1 MKKLVLVAGALLLFS
16 LLFPNGVTLPVVGP
30 AVVAPVAPAAD
41 TDSKIV
47 ELLKEA
53 TPEDKARV
61 VSIYNGM
68 RVVLARDK
76 GERISSTEKWADFQ
90 ANTLQL
96 AVEQVGRYPGLDD
109 AIEAVFAKQ
118 VGTDDVVPTKADTLT
133 KLLKACE
140 IIAASAF

>member
-16 LLFPNGVTLPVVGP
+16 LLFPNGITLPSVQP
-30 AVVAPVAPAAD
+30 AVVAPVVPAVE

-76 GERISSTEKWADFQ
+76 GARISSTEKWADFQ

-109 AIEAVFAKQ
+109 AIESVFAKQ
-118 VGTDDVVPTKADTLT
+118 VGTDDVVPANADTLT

-140 IIAASAF
+140 IIAASAR

>member
-1 MKKLVLVAGALLLFS
+1 MKKLVLVAGAFLLFS
-16 LLFPNGVTLPVVGP
+16 LLFPNGITLPAVQP
-30 AVVAPVAPAAD
+30 AVVAPVVPAVD

-61 VSIYNGM
+61 VSIYDGM
-68 RVVLARDK
+68 RFVLARDK
-76 GERISSTEKWADFQ
+76 GERIGSTEKWADFQ

-118 VGTDDVVPTKADTLT
+118 VGTDDVVPTNDETRQ

-140 IIAASAF
+140 IIAASAR